1 MKARFHLPNFS
12 AYYKFNLCF
21 AELLAQRPQFFR
33 EGVEIASI
41 YGVFPPSLWN
51 GGRTEGGV
59 CDKRFIKGVIQAFN
73 ERGIPLRFTFTN
85 PMIEK
90 KHLSDDFCNMVMH
103 YADNGMNEV
112 IVFSPLLVNAYSAKL
127 KNRVPSDPVFRPDE
141 HIKKALYSLSAD
153 SSVMLKKGVLYS
165 VCAAFDTGTDY
176 VPPDYKN
183 NHFYEIFSYIDG
195 NYTKEC
201 SLSEAAKQIG
211 MNYSYISRDFKRLVG
226 INFNDYVNLLRLN
239 LACHLLK
246 NTDYSVT
253 ECSLES
259 GFGSTHTFNRNFKDR
274 YGVTPN
280 QYRKSFK
287 EQNKR

>member
-1 MKARFHLPNFS
+1 MFYEFRNFGDS
-12 AYYKFNLCF
+12 EYVRIDTENNMNFPKHIHQSFEIILVTDGVIEAGVDNRAYTLRKGDALF
-21 AELLAQRPQFFR
+21 
-33 EGVEIASI
+33 
-41 YGVFPPSLWN
+41 VFPDQVHSLKS
-51 GGRTEGGV
+51 EKSEHV
-59 CDKRFIKGVIQAFN
+59 
-73 ERGIPLRFTFTN
+73 TF
-85 PMIEK
+85 
-90 KHLSDDFCNMVMH
+90 
-103 YADNGMNEV
+103 
-112 IVFSPLLVNAYSAKL
+112 VFSPLLVNAYSEKL
-127 KNRVPSDPVFRPDE
+127 KNKVPSNPVFRPDE
-141 HIKKALYSLSAD
+141 HITKALYSLSAD

-176 VPPDYKN
+176 IPPDYKN
-183 NHFYEIFSYIDG
+183 NRFFEIFSYIES

-201 SLSEAAKQIG
+201 SLSGAAKQIG

-239 LACHLLK
+239 MACHLLK

-280 QYRKSFK
+280 QYRQSFR
-287 EQNKR
+287 EQKKR